1 MFWAGILVTGWLGLV
16 LLTAELV
23 HAWFPNAKEWS
34 RKVVHIG
41 AGQVILIAYTL
52 GVPTSWGIVA
62 AAIAG
67 VVTLLSYRMPIF
79 PSISGVGRQSW
90 GTFFYAVSIGT
101 LMALFW
107 DRLPELAVLGILV
120 MAWGDGLAALVG
132 INWGRHPLPG
142 TSKSWEGT
150 LTMFCVSTL
159 VAALS
164 LSPIATLELL
174 WIAPLVGLGATLLEL
189 IAWRGIDNLTV
200 PIGSALLSYGL
211 LNFYSVV
218 TF

>member
-1 MFWAGILVTGWLGLV
+1 MTMFWAGILVTSWLGLV

-41 AGQVILIAYTL
+41 AGQVILIAYAL
-52 GVPTSWGIVA
+52 EVPTSWGIVA

-67 VVTLLSYRMPIF
+67 IVTLLSYQIPIF

-107 DRLPELAVLGILV
+107 DTLPELAVLGILV

-132 INWGRHPLPG
+132 INWGRHRLPG

-164 LSPIATLELL
+164 LTPVAALELL

-211 LNFYSVV
+211 LNLS
-218 TF
+218 

>member
-1 MFWAGILVTGWLGLV
+1 MTMFWAGILVTSWLGLV

-41 AGQVILIAYTL
+41 AGQVILIAYAL

-67 VVTLLSYRMPIF
+67 VITLVSHWVPIF
-79 PSISGVGRQSW
+79 ASISAVGRQSW

-107 DRLPELAVLGILV
+107 DTLPELAVLGILV

-132 INWGRHPLPG
+132 IHWGRHPLPR

-164 LSPIATLELL
+164 LTPIAALEWF

-200 PIGSALLSYGL
+200 PIGSALLAYGL
-211 LNFYSVV
+211 LNLS
-218 TF
+218 

>member
-1 MFWAGILVTGWLGLV
+1 MTMVWAGVLVTSWLGLV
-16 LLTAELV
+16 LLTAELI

-41 AGQVILIAYTL
+41 AGQVILIAYAL

-62 AAIAG
+62 AAVAG
-67 VVTLLSYRMPIF
+67 VITVVSHWVPIF
-79 PSISGVGRQSW
+79 PSISAVGRQSW

-101 LMALFW
+101 LMGLFW
-107 DRLPELAVLGILV
+107 DTLPQLAILGILV

-132 INWGRHPLPG
+132 MNWGRHPLPG
-142 TSKSWEGT
+142 TAKSWEGT
-150 LTMFCVSTL
+150 LTMFSVSTV

-164 LSPIATLELL
+164 LHSLAPLEVV
-174 WIAPLVGLGATLLEL
+174 WMAPLVGGGATLLEL

-200 PIGSALLSYGL
+200 PIGSALLAYGL
-211 LNFYSVV
+211 LNLS
-218 TF
+218 

>member
-1 MFWAGILVTGWLGLV
+1 MFWAGIWVTGWLGLV
-16 LLTAELV
+16 LLIAELI

-41 AGQVILIAYTL
+41 AGQVILIAYAL

-67 VVTLLSYRMPIF
+67 IVTLLSYRVPIF

-107 DRLPELAVLGILV
+107 KTLPELAVLGILV

-132 INWGRHPLPG
+132 MNWGRHPLPV

-150 LTMFCVSTL
+150 LTMFWVSTL

-164 LSPIATLELL
+164 LIPIAALASL
-174 WIAPLVGLGATLLEL
+174 WIAPLVGVGATLLEL

-200 PIGSALLSYGL
+200 PIGSALLAYGL
-211 LNFYSVV
+211 LSLSSF
-218 TF
+218 

>member
-1 MFWAGILVTGWLGLV
+1 MFWAGIWVTGWLGLV
-16 LLTAELV
+16 LLIAELI

-41 AGQVILIAYTL
+41 AGQVILIAYAL
-52 GVPTSWGIVA
+52 GVPTRWGIIA

-67 VVTLLSYRMPIF
+67 MVTLLSYRVSIF

-90 GTFFYAVSIGT
+90 GTFFYAVSICI

-107 DRLPELAVLGILV
+107 KTLPELAVLGILV

-132 INWGRHPLPG
+132 IHWGRHPLPG

-150 LTMFCVSTL
+150 LTMFWVSTL

-164 LSPIATLELL
+164 LTPIAALESL
-174 WIAPLVGLGATLLEL
+174 WIAPFVGVGATLLEL
-189 IAWRGIDNLTV
+189 IAWRGMDNLTV
-200 PIGSALLSYGL
+200 PIGSALLAYGL
-211 LNFYSVV
+211 LNLS
-218 TF
+218 

>member
-1 MFWAGILVTGWLGLV
+1 MTMFWAGILVTSWLGLV
-16 LLTAELV
+16 LLTAELI

-41 AGQVILIAYTL
+41 AGQVILIAYAL

-67 VVTLLSYRMPIF
+67 VVTLLSYRIAIF

-107 DRLPELAVLGILV
+107 NTLPELAVLGILV

-132 INWGRHPLPG
+132 INWGRHPLPR

-150 LTMFCVSTL
+150 LTMFCVSTV

-164 LSPIATLELL
+164 LTPIAALELL

-189 IAWRGIDNLTV
+189 IAWRGVDNLTV
-200 PIGSALLSYGL
+200 PIGSALLAYGL
-211 LNFYSVV
+211 LNLS
-218 TF
+218 